1 MYLRIFRF
9 PHGDFLPSYGTEYSA
24 GMDLYSVD
32 KVELKPMERTLVG
45 TGIGIILPKL
55 SVVEKDKR
63 ESASHDEHQK
73 YEKDMYVVGCEC
85 KLTSCCKC
93 LRYECQ
99 IRSRSGLALNHG
111 VIVLNSPGTI
121 DADYH
126 DEIKVILMNL
136 GSETFVVEKGMRIAQ
151 MVVSSCV
158 SVVLDEISYDS
169 VTSLVKNRGG
179 FGSTGK

>member
-1 MYLRIFRF
+1 MRLKIFRF
-9 PHGDFLPSYGTEYSA
+9 PHGEFLPSYGTKYSA

-32 KVELKPMERTLVG
+32 TLEIKPMERALVG

-55 SVVEKDKR
+55 SAEDRKSD
-63 ESASHDEHQK
+63 SCDEHDNSAK
-73 YEKDMYVVGCEC
+73 SIDFASSEENTLSNCEG
-85 KLTSCCKC
+85 
-93 LRYECQ
+93 LRYEAQ
-99 IRSRSGLALNHG
+99 IRSRSGLALKHG

-126 DEIKVILMNL
+126 DEIKVILINL
-136 GSETFVVEKGMRIAQ
+136 GSENFVVKKGMRIAQ
-151 MVVSSCV
+151 MVISRCV
-158 SVVLDEISYDS
+158 SVVLDEVNYDS